1 MIVIWGRD
9 NCVYCTR
16 AVDLC
21 KQYGFKYEYIKVNSP
36 QILEQLE
43 QKVPGVKTVPQIFWN
58 DKHIGGYDDFAA
70 EIENTRNFG
79 QEKI

>member
-9 NCVYCTR
+9 NCWYCTR
-16 AVDLC
+16 AVELC
-21 KQYGFKYEYIKVNSP
+21 DQYDFKYEYIKVNSP

-58 DKHIGGYDDFAA
+58 DKHIGGYEDFAA